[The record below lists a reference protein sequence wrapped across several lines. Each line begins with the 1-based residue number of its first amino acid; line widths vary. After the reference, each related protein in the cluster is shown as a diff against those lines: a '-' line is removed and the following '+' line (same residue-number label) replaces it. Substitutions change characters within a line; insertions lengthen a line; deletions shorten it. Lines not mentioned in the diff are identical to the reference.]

1 MDIADALQSYFGAER
16 LTGIVL
22 AVYGV
27 ALFGF
32 ATFLYHAHSGQFMW
46 SLAVPLAI
54 IGLLAAGGGG
64 WLAAKTGPQLAAL
77 KAMAGPDLL
86 AAELPRMAKVNA
98 NWLRLEI
105 TWTVIIVGSLAML
118 WLGKR
123 PGLAERGEWTTG
135 LSLALLIAA
144 SSAMV
149 LDVLAERRAKVYTA
163 ALERLSP

>member
-16 LTGIVL
+16 LTGIVF
-22 AVYGV
+22 AAYGV
-27 ALFGF
+27 VLFGF
-32 ATFLYHAHSGQFMW
+32 AAFMYHAHSGQFMW

-54 IGLLAAGGGG
+54 LGLLAAGGGG

-77 KAMAGPDLL
+77 QAMAAPDLL
-86 AAELPRMAKVNA
+86 ATELPRMAKVNA

-105 TWTVIIVGSLAML
+105 TWTVIIASSLAML

-123 PGLAERGEWTTG
+123 DWTTG
-135 LSLALLIAA
+135 LSLALLVAA
-144 SSAMV
+144 TSAMV

>member
-1 MDIADALQSYFGAER
+1 MLRSVAMDIADALTSYFGAER
-16 LTGIVL
+16 LTGIVF
-22 AVYGV
+22 AAYGV
-27 ALFGF
+27 VLFGF
-32 ATFLYHAHSGQFMW
+32 AAFLYHAHDGPFMW
-46 SLAVPLAI
+46 SIAVPLAI

-64 WLAAKTGPQLAAL
+64 WLAAKTGPQLEAL
-77 KAMAGPDLL
+77 RALPAPDLL

-105 TWTVIIVGSLAML
+105 AWTVIIVGSLAMM
-118 WLGKR
+118 WLGR
-123 PGLAERGEWTTG
+123 REWTSG